1 MELKQIE
8 YFVRVAELGS
18 FTKASIAL
26 DVAQSALSR
35 QVRLLEIELGKN
47 FLIRNGR
54 GVTLTDAG
62 RVLLEHGR
70 GLMHQI
76 DNLHETLALEK
87 AGMVG
92 KVALGLPSSLT
103 KFLTVPLLR
112 CFREELPDA
121 VISIGEGLSLHMQEA
136 VINGR
141 LDVAVMYDANP
152 SPDIDLRPLFEQSLY
167 LVQRRIDETDEE
179 GPIELKEL
187 ANIPLV
193 IPRRPNI
200 IRMHV
205 ESALSNLGLHPNIAI
220 EVDVVSAIMDLILEG
235 EGSAVLPYYT
245 IHALG
250 CSENFTVRL
259 IENPPITTNLFIAI
273 SAHRPLTQVQK
284 NLIEIVT
291 KKLHELID
299 R

>member
-76 DNLHETLALEK
+76 DHLHEELARER
-87 AGMVG
+87 AGLVG

-112 CFREELPDA
+112 SIREELPDT
-121 VISIGEGLSLHMQEA
+121 VVSIGEGLSLHMQEA

-141 LDVAVMYDANP
+141 LDVAVIYDANP
-152 SPDIDLRPLFEQSLY
+152 SPDIDLRPIFEQSLY
-167 LVQRRIDETDEE
+167 LVQRRVDAAGE
-179 GPIELKEL
+179 GPIALKEL

-205 ESALSNLGLHPNIAI
+205 ESALSNFGLHPNIAL
-220 EVDVVSAIMDLILEG
+220 EVDVISAIMDLVLEG

-250 CSENFTVRL
+250 CSEHFTVRL
-259 IENPPITTNLFIAI
+259 IEDPQIKTNLFIAI
-273 SAHRPLTQVQK
+273 SAHRPLTQVQN
-284 NLIEIVT
+284 NLIEIVK

>member
-62 RVLLEHGR
+62 RVMLEHGR

-76 DNLHETLALEK
+76 DHLHEKLAQEQ
-87 AGMVG
+87 AGLVG
-92 KVALGLPSSLT
+92 KVALGLPSSLS
-103 KFLTVPLLR
+103 KFLIIPLLR
-112 CFREELPDA
+112 CFREELPEA
-121 VISIGEGLSLHMQEA
+121 IISIGEGLSLHMQEA

-141 LDVAVMYDANP
+141 LDVAVMYDVNP
-152 SPDIDLRPLFEQSLY
+152 SPDIELIPIFEQSLY
-167 LVQRRIDETDEE
+167 LVQPRVDDSEE

-205 ESALSNLGLHPNIAI
+205 DSALSNIGLHPNIAI
-220 EVDVVSAIMDLILEG
+220 EVDVVSAIMDLVLEG
-235 EGSAVLPYYT
+235 EGSAILPYYT

-273 SAHRPLTQVQK
+273 SAHRPLTKVQK

-291 KKLHELID
+291 KKLHSLID

>member
-62 RVLLEHGR
+62 RVMLEHGR

-76 DNLHETLALEK
+76 ERLHQELAREK
-87 AGMVG
+87 AGLVG

-141 LDVAVMYDANP
+141 LDVAVMYESTP
-152 SPDIDLRPLFEQSLY
+152 SPDIDLIPVFEQSLY
-167 LVQRRIDETDEE
+167 LVQRRVDKVDI
-179 GPIELKEL
+179 GPVQVKEL

-205 ESALSNLGLHPNIAI
+205 ESALSNFGLHPNIAL
-220 EVDVVSAIMDLILEG
+220 EVDMVGAIMDLVLEG
-235 EGSAVLPYYT
+235 EGSAILPYYT
-245 IHALG
+245 IKALG
-250 CSENFTVRL
+250 YSDSFTVRL

-273 SAHRPLTQVQK
+273 SAHRPLTKVQT
-284 NLIEIVT
+284 NLIEVIK

-299 R
+299 

>member
-62 RVLLEHGR
+62 RVMLEHGR

-76 DNLHETLALEK
+76 DHLHEKLAQEQ
-87 AGMVG
+87 AGLVG
-92 KVALGLPSSLT
+92 KVALGLPSSLS
-103 KFLTVPLLR
+103 KFLIIPLLR
-112 CFREELPDA
+112 CFREELPEA

-141 LDVAVMYDANP
+141 LDVAVMYDVNP
-152 SPDIDLRPLFEQSLY
+152 SPDIELIPIFEQSLY
-167 LVQRRIDETDEE
+167 LVQPRVDDAEE

-205 ESALSNLGLHPNIAI
+205 DSALSNIGLHPNIAI
-220 EVDVVSAIMDLILEG
+220 EVDVVSAIMDLVLEG
-235 EGSAVLPYYT
+235 EGSAILPYYT

-273 SAHRPLTQVQK
+273 SAHRPLTKVQK

-291 KKLHELID
+291 KKLNSLID

>member
-35 QVRLLEIELGKN
+35 QVRLLEIELGKS

-70 GLMHQI
+70 GLIHQVER
-76 DNLHETLALEK
+76 LHQELAREK
-87 AGMVG
+87 AGLVG

-112 CFREELPDA
+112 SFREELPDA

-141 LDVAVMYDANP
+141 LDVAVMYESTP
-152 SPDIDLRPLFEQSLY
+152 SPDIDLIPVFEQSLY
-167 LVQRRIDETDEE
+167 LVERRVDDIDR
-179 GPIELKEL
+179 GPVQVKDL
-187 ANIPLV
+187 ASIPLV

-205 ESALSNLGLHPNIAI
+205 ESAMSKYGLHPNIAL
-220 EVDVVSAIMDLILEG
+220 EVDVVNAIMDLVLEG
-235 EGSAVLPYYT
+235 EGSAILPFYT
-245 IHALG
+245 IKAL
-250 CSENFTVRL
+250 SYSDSFTVRL
-259 IENPPITTNLFIAI
+259 IENPPIKTNLFIAI
-273 SAHRPLTQVQK
+273 SAHRPLTKVQN
-284 NLIEIVT
+284 NLIEVVK

-299 R
+299 Q

>member
-70 GLMHQI
+70 GLMYQI
-76 DNLHETLALEK
+76 DHLHEKLAREQ
-87 AGMVG
+87 AGLVG
-92 KVALGLPSSLT
+92 KVALGLPSTLSKL
-103 KFLTVPLLR
+103 LIVPLLR

-141 LDVAVMYDANP
+141 LDVAVMYDVNQ
-152 SPDIDLRPLFEQSLY
+152 SPDIELIPIFEQSLY
-167 LVQRRIDETDEE
+167 LVQRRVDDVEE
-179 GPIELKEL
+179 GTIELKEL

-205 ESALSNLGLHPNIAI
+205 ESALSNIGLHPNIAI
-220 EVDVVSAIMDLILEG
+220 EVDVVSAIMDLVLEG
-235 EGSAVLPYYT
+235 EGSAILPYCT
-245 IHALG
+245 IYALG
-250 CSENFTVRL
+250 GLENFTIRL

-273 SAHRPLTQVQK
+273 SAHRPLTKVQK

-291 KKLHELID
+291 RKLHELID

>member
-1 MELKQIE
+1 MEFKQIE

-35 QVRLLEIELGKN
+35 QVRLLEVELGKN
-47 FLIRNGR
+47 LLIRNGR

-76 DNLHETLALEK
+76 DHLHEKLAREQ
-87 AGMVG
+87 AGLVG
-92 KVALGLPSSLT
+92 KVALGLPSSLS
-103 KFLTVPLLR
+103 KSLIVPLLR

-136 VINGR
+136 IINGR
-141 LDVAVMYDANP
+141 LDVAVMYDVNQ
-152 SPDIDLRPLFEQSLY
+152 SPDIELRPVFQQSLY
-167 LVQRRIDETDEE
+167 LVQRRVDAAEE
-179 GPIELKEL
+179 GPVDLKDL
-187 ANIPLV
+187 VNIPLV

-205 ESALSNLGLHPNIAI
+205 ESALSNIGLHPSVAI

-235 EGSAVLPYYT
+235 EGSAILPYYT
-245 IHALG
+245 IHAYGGL
-250 CSENFTVRL
+250 ENFTVRL
-259 IENPPITTNLFIAI
+259 IENPPIATNLFIAV
-273 SAHRPLTQVQK
+273 SAHRPLTKVQK

-291 KKLHELID
+291 KKLHELVD